1 MGNPAK
7 LAKQW
12 IARERVVVPFGAG
25 GAVHA
30 CLVYPNSYALGM
42 SNLGFQAVL
51 GIFRDFPGVS
61 CERAFLPYAAG
72 SGSCFAIRSLE
83 SGRALADFDLVAFS
97 LSFEADYLNV
107 LKIFEGAGIEPLS
120 RERSDRAPVV
130 IAGGPATF
138 INPEPIAEF
147 FDLLLLG
154 EAEEMLPE
162 FLAGFTRLRRKG
174 AGRFRLLEALSEVP
188 GVYCP
193 QRYEIAAGCGNG
205 LGVAKPLSGAS
216 PRVRRRYV
224 EDLSRYPTF
233 SRILPAESPFGDMF
247 LVEASRGCKWGCRF
261 CAAGFVYRPTRY
273 VGAAVLEELV
283 DRGLEHCPTIGLV
296 GAELGS
302 LPALVPLMERAA
314 QRDGRVSPSSL
325 RADTVSEALARGL
338 KRGLTRTVTVAP
350 EAGSE
355 RLRRVINKNLSE
367 DAILEAASR
376 LAHGGV
382 KTLRLYFMIGLPT
395 ESDPD
400 VAEILALTRK
410 VARRFLPLAP
420 GSRIHLSIS
429 PFVPKP
435 WTPFQWEGLEDVRS
449 LKRKLALLRREAAR
463 MTGVAVEASSP
474 REAYWHALLSRGD
487 RRIASLLLA
496 VHRAGGRWWPLVQ
509 EIRKRRGP
517 HENLDLDWVVHA
529 ALSFTDPLPWEI
541 VDQGVNREF
550 LWRERLKA
558 REEACSRSPHLRRL
572 SAGSG

>member
-1 MGNPAK
+1 MAKPAQTK
-7 LAKQW
+7 ENW
-12 IARERVVVPFGAG
+12 IARERVVAPFGGG
-25 GAVHA
+25 GAVHV
-30 CLVYPNSYALGM
+30 CLVYPNVYALGM

-61 CERAFLPYAAG
+61 CERAFLPHPAG
-72 SGSCFAIRSLE
+72 SGSRSAMRSLE
-83 SGRALADFDLVAFS
+83 SGRALADFDLLAFS

-107 LKIFEGAGIEPLS
+107 LKIFDAAGIEPLS
-120 RERSDRAPVV
+120 RERKDGGPLV

-162 FLAGFTRLRRKG
+162 FLAAFTELRLEG
-174 AGRFRLLEALSEVP
+174 AGRLRLLEALSEVP

-193 QRYEIAAGCGNG
+193 QRYEISGGRGKG
-205 LGVAKPLSGAS
+205 LVVAKPLSGAPS
-216 PRVRRRYV
+216 RIRRRYV
-224 EDLSRYPTF
+224 RDLGRYPTF

-273 VGAAVLEELV
+273 VGAPVLEELV
-283 DRGLEHCPTIGLV
+283 DRGLEHCPTVGLV

-302 LPALVPLMERAA
+302 LPALAALVERAA
-314 QRDGRVSPSSL
+314 QRGGRVSPSSL

-338 KRGLTRTVTVAP
+338 KRTLTRTVTVAP

-367 DAILEAASR
+367 DEILEAAGR
-376 LAHGGV
+376 LAHSGV

-395 ESDPD
+395 ESDTD
-400 VAEILALTRK
+400 IGEILALTRK

-420 GSRIHLSIS
+420 RSRLHLSIS

-435 WTPFQWEGLEDVRS
+435 WTPFQWEGQEEVGS
-449 LKRKLALLRREAAR
+449 LKRKLALLRRETAK
-463 MTGVAVEASSP
+463 MTGVELEAGSP

-496 VHRAGGRWWPLVQ
+496 VHRAGGRWWAVVQ
-509 EIRKRRGP
+509 EIRNRGRL
-517 HENLDLDWVVHA
+517 HENLDLDWVVHGT
-529 ALSFTDPLPWEI
+529 LSFTDALPWEI
-541 VDQGVNREF
+541 VDHGISREF
-550 LWRERLKA
+550 LWRERVKA
-558 REEACSRSPHLRRL
+558 QAEAWGSSPKPRQL

>member
-1 MGNPAK
+1 MAKPAK
-7 LAKQW
+7 STENW

-25 GAVHA
+25 GSVHV
-30 CLVYPNSYALGM
+30 CLVYPNTYALGM

-61 CERAFLPYAAG
+61 CERAFLPAAR
-72 SGSCFAIRSLE
+72 SGSRFAMRSLE
-83 SGRALADFDLVAFS
+83 SGRALADFDLLAFS
-97 LSFEADYLNV
+97 LSFEADYLN
-107 LKIFEGAGIEPLS
+107 LLRIFEGAGIEPLS
-120 RERSDRAPVV
+120 RQRQDGGPLV

-162 FLAGFTRLRRKG
+162 FLAAFARLRLEG

-193 QRYEIAAGCGNG
+193 QSYEISGGRPKSLA
-205 LGVAKPLSGAS
+205 VAKPLSGA
-216 PRVRRRYV
+216 PCRIRRRYV
-224 EDLSRYPTF
+224 KDLTRYPTF

-273 VGAAVLEELV
+273 VGTPELEELV
-283 DRGLEHCPTIGLV
+283 DRGLEHCPTVGLV

-302 LPALVPLMERAA
+302 LPALAALVERAA
-314 QRDGRVSPSSL
+314 RRGGRVSPSSL

-338 KRGLTRTVTVAP
+338 KRTLTRTVTVAP

-367 DAILEAASR
+367 GEILEAASR

-395 ESDPD
+395 ETDTD
-400 VAEILALTRK
+400 IEEILALTRK
-410 VARRFLPLAP
+410 VARHFLPLAP
-420 GSRIHLSIS
+420 GSRIRLSIS
-429 PFVPKP
+429 TFVPKP

-463 MTGVAVEASSP
+463 MTGVDLEAFSP
-474 REAYWHALLSRGD
+474 REGYWHALLSRGD

-496 VHRAGGRWWPLVQ
+496 VHRAGGGWWPLVQ
-509 EIRKRRGP
+509 AIRKRKRL
-517 HENLDLDWVVHA
+517 HEDLDLDWVAHGT
-529 ALSFTDPLPWEI
+529 LSFTDPLPWEI
-541 VDQGVNREF
+541 VDHGISRAF

-558 REEACSRSPHLRRL
+558 REEARESGPQPRHL
-572 SAGSG
+572 STGSG